1 MAIQHGG
8 FKRKSKVASEIPDSS
23 LADIAFLLLIFFMV
37 TTVFR
42 QERRRDIEMPDAAS
56 TEQVDEKRKD
66 ILHLWV
72 DPDGT
77 VFIND
82 AIIPTENISDER
94 MVPSG
99 SRSKNISDVVLP
111 LFEASEQR
119 LVVAIRSDRSVP
131 YHMINDITEELRDAG
146 ALRVN
151 FATNF
156 EQRLSAARR

>member
-1 MAIQHGG
+1 MAINHGG

-42 QERRRDIEMPDAAS
+42 KERPRDIEMPDAAA
-56 TEQVDEKRKD
+56 TQRVDEKRKD
-66 ILHLWV
+66 IVHLWV
-72 DPDGT
+72 DPDGS

-82 AIIPTENISDER
+82 AQ
-94 MVPSG
+94 VPMA
-99 SRSKNISDVVLP
+99 NVSDVIMP
-111 LFEASEQR
+111 LYEASERR
-119 LVVAIRSDRSVP
+119 LVVAIRSDRNVP
-131 YHMINDITEELRDAG
+131 YGTINEITEELRDAG

>member
-1 MAIQHGG
+1 MAMHGG
-8 FKRKSKVASEIPDSS
+8 FKRKSKVASEIPDRS

-42 QERRRDIEMPDAAS
+42 KEQARDITQPEATATQP
-56 TEQVDEKRKD
+56 VDEKRKN

-72 DPDGT
+72 ERNGE

-82 AIIPTENISDER
+82 AL
-94 MVPSG
+94 VPMEA
-99 SRSKNISDVVLP
+99 IAP
-111 LFEASEQR
+111 LVRQAYEETDRA
-119 LVVAIRSDRSVP
+119 LVVAIRSDREVP
-131 YHMINDITEELRDAG
+131 YGTINQITEALRDGG

-156 EQRLSAARR
+156 EERAGAARR

>member
-1 MAIQHGG
+1 MPINQAG

-23 LADIAFLLLIFFMV
+23 LADVAFLLLIFFMV
-37 TTVFR
+37 STVFR
-42 QERRRDIEMPDAAS
+42 KETPREIEMPEAAA
-56 TEQVDEKRKD
+56 TQRVDEKRKD

-72 DPDGT
+72 EPDGS

-82 AIIPTENISDER
+82 AN
-94 MVPSG
+94 VPMQ
-99 SRSKNISDVVLP
+99 NVSDVVQP
-111 LFEASEQR
+111 EFVRSDQR
-119 LVVAIRSDRSVP
+119 LVVAIRADRAVP
-131 YHMINDITEELRDAG
+131 YGTINEITEELRDAG

>member
-1 MAIQHGG
+1 MAIHHGG

-42 QERRRDIEMPDAAS
+42 KEKPRDIEWAEAEA
-56 TEQVDEKRKD
+56 TQRVDEKRKN

-77 VFIND
+77 VYIND
-82 AIIPTENISDER
+82 AVVPITQISDL
-94 MVPSG
+94 VSPLYVA
-99 SRSKNISDVVLP
+99 SD
-111 LFEASEQR
+111 QR
-119 LVVAIRSDRSVP
+119 LVTAIRSDRGVP
-131 YHMINDITEELRDAG
+131 YETIHQITEELRDAG
-146 ALRVN
+146 AVRVN

>member
-1 MAIQHGG
+1 MAMHGG

-42 QERRRDIEMPDAAS
+42 KERPRDIEQPEAVA
-56 TEQVDEKRKD
+56 TQQVDEKRKN

-72 DPDGT
+72 ERDGS
-77 VFIND
+77 VYMND
-82 AIIPTENISDER
+82 ALTPIEAIAPIVQT
-94 MVPSG
+94 
-99 SRSKNISDVVLP
+99 
-111 LFEASEQR
+111 LFEETDRR
-119 LVVAIRSDRSVP
+119 LVVAIRSDREVA
-131 YHMINDITEELRDAG
+131 YGTINQITEALRDGG

-156 EQRLSAARR
+156 EERAGAARR

>member
-1 MAIQHGG
+1 MPMQGG

-42 QERRRDIEMPDAAS
+42 KESPREIEQPEAAA
-56 TEQVDEKRKD
+56 TQQVDEKRKN

-72 DPDGT
+72 ERNGQ

-82 AIIPTENISDER
+82 ALVPMDAISGLTQQLYEETDR
-94 MVPSG
+94 
-99 SRSKNISDVVLP
+99 
-111 LFEASEQR
+111 Q
-119 LVVAIRSDRSVP
+119 LVVAIRSDREVP
-131 YHMINDITEELRDAG
+131 YGTINQITEELRDGG

-156 EQRLSAARR
+156 EERVGAARR

>member
-1 MAIQHGG
+1 MAIQGG
-8 FKRKSKVASEIPDSS
+8 LKRKSKVASEIPDSS

-42 QERRRDIEMPDAAS
+42 KERSRDIVQPEAAA
-56 TEQVDEKRKD
+56 TQPVDEKRKD

-72 DPDGT
+72 ERDGS

-82 AIIPTENISDER
+82 AHVPLENIAPLVQTAYEQSDR
-94 MVPSG
+94 
-99 SRSKNISDVVLP
+99 
-111 LFEASEQR
+111 R
-119 LVVAIRSDRSVP
+119 LVVAIRSDREVA
-131 YHMINDITEELRDAG
+131 YGVINQVTEELRNGG

-156 EQRLSAARR
+156 EERAGAARR

>member
-1 MAIQHGG
+1 MGMQGG

-37 TTVFR
+37 TTTFR
-42 QERRRDIEMPDAAS
+42 KERSRDIERPDATA
-56 TEQVDEKRKD
+56 TQQVDEKRKN

-72 DPDGT
+72 EPNGQ

-82 AIIPTENISDER
+82 AQ
-94 MVPSG
+94 VPMEG
-99 SRSKNISDVVLP
+99 IAAIVRQLY
-111 LFEASEQR
+111 LESEQR

-131 YHMINDITEELRDAG
+131 YGTINQITEALRDGG

-156 EQRLSAARR
+156 EQRVGAARR

>member
-82 AIIPTENISDER
+82 AIIPTENISD
-94 MVPSG
+94 
-99 SRSKNISDVVLP
+99 VVLP

-151 FATNF
+151 FASNF

>member
-42 QERRRDIEMPDAAS
+42 KEKPREIETPDAEA
-56 TEQVDEKRKD
+56 TQRVDEKRKN
-66 ILHLWV
+66 ILHMWV
-72 DPDGT
+72 DPDGSIY
-77 VFIND
+77 VND
-82 AIIPTENISDER
+82 ARVPLDNVSDLVRPLYEQ
-94 MVPSG
+94 
-99 SRSKNISDVVLP
+99 SD
-111 LFEASEQR
+111 QR
-119 LVVAIRSDRSVP
+119 LVVAIRSDRNVP
-131 YHMINDITEELRDAG
+131 YGTINDITDELREGG

>member
-1 MAIQHGG
+1 MALRGG
-8 FKRKSKVASEIPDSS
+8 FSRKSKVASEIPDSS

-42 QERRRDIEMPDAAS
+42 RERERDIEWVEAGA
-56 TEQVDEKRKD
+56 TAQVDEKRKN

-72 DPDGT
+72 ERDGS

-82 AIIPTENISDER
+82 ATVAMDNIS
-94 MVPSG
+94 G
-99 SRSKNISDVVLP
+99 VVGQAY
-111 LFEASEQR
+111 EDTDRA
-119 LVVAIRSDRSVP
+119 LVVAIRSDRLVP
-131 YHMINDITEELRDAG
+131 YSTINQITEELREGG

-156 EQRLSAARR
+156 EERVGAARR

>member
-42 QERRRDIEMPDAAS
+42 KEQEREIEMPDAAATS
-56 TEQVDEKRKD
+56 RVDEKRKD
-66 ILHLWV
+66 IVHLWV
-72 DPDGT
+72 EPDGG

-82 AIIPTENISDER
+82 ARVPTENISD
-94 MVPSG
+94 V
-99 SRSKNISDVVLP
+99 IQP
-111 LFEASEQR
+111 LFVASERR

-131 YHMINDITEELRDAG
+131 YNDINEITDELRDAG

-151 FATNF
+151 FATDF

>member
-1 MAIQHGG
+1 MAMQTGG

-42 QERRRDIEMPDAAS
+42 QERPREVERPEAGA

-72 DPDGT
+72 EEDGA

-82 AIIPTENISDER
+82 AQVPIENISGIVGPLYEE
-94 MVPSG
+94 
-99 SRSKNISDVVLP
+99 SDR
-111 LFEASEQR
+111 R
-119 LVVAIRSDRSVP
+119 LVVAIRADRDVQYNS
-131 YHMINDITEELRDAG
+131 INQITEELRDGG

-151 FATNF
+151 FATEI
-156 EQRLSAARR
+156 EQRLAAARR